1 MTEKADEARLRV
13 GVIGMGPIGSALTA
27 HLIDAGAFVVP
38 CDIDREK
45 IDLIKKEGI
54 RLENIIQ
61 REVSVEE
68 ACYSVHELKEYDLD
82 LVAVS
87 VKTPSLKKV
96 VSIISEIASDKTY
109 VICAQ
114 NGLDNEQEVAKVL
127 GDDRTLRMAVN
138 FAGGMSSP
146 NTVNV
151 MFFNPPNYVSALT
164 KKGDAMANRIVKML
178 NSVDLKTE
186 ISADFRGHAWEKA
199 ILNSALSPVCAITK
213 LTMKDVMD
221 SPDGLALVKAIIDES
236 LLVAEAEGINLKKD
250 FREFSINY
258 LKGAGYHRPSMLV
271 DLDNGLLTEID
282 YLNGRIAEYGR
293 KHDLPTPVNRTITGL
308 VHMMEQS
315 SK

>member
-1 MTEKADEARLRV
+1 MTEKSDDARLRV
-13 GVIGMGPIGSALTA
+13 GVIGMGPTGSGLTA
-27 HLIDAGAFVVP
+27 HFIDAGAFVVP

-45 IDLIKKEGI
+45 IDLIKKEGV
-54 RLENIIQ
+54 RLENTIQ
-61 REVSVEE
+61 KEVSVEE
-68 ACYSVHELKEYDLD
+68 ACYSVQELKEYDLD
-82 LVAVS
+82 LVVVS
-87 VKTPSLKKV
+87 VKTPNLKKV
-96 VSIISEIASDKTY
+96 VSIISEIVPEDAY
-109 VICAQ
+109 VMCAQ
-114 NGLDNEQEVAKVL
+114 NGLDNEQEVAEIL

-138 FAGGMSSP
+138 FAGSMSSP

-151 MFFNPPNYVSALT
+151 MFFNSPNYISALT
-164 KKGDAMANRIVKML
+164 KRGEAIANRIVKML

-186 ISADFRGHAWEKA
+186 VSADFRDHAWEKA

-236 LLVAEAEGINLKKD
+236 LRVAEAEGISLKRD

-293 KHDLPTPVNRTITGL
+293 KHNLPTPVNQTITCL
-308 VHMMEQS
+308 VHMMEHS
-315 SK
+315 AK